1 MTDRRLLTRRAML
14 RSGGALAFGAT
25 AFARSAVAAGY
36 PDRPVRI
43 IAPFAAGGPSD
54 LLARLLS
61 VKLGEALGGTFY
73 VENRAGAG
81 SNIGTAAAARA
92 APDGYTVLLT
102 SSAFVLNPGL
112 YKQVPYDPVKD
123 FAPVAE
129 LVTSPNVFIAT
140 PASGITS
147 IAELIARAKEKPETL
162 NYASAGIG
170 TTPHLAGEWLKS
182 ITGISITHVPFAGAG
197 PALQAIL
204 SGTVPVMCASL
215 PGAHPLILNRDVRA
229 LAVTG
234 SERWYDMPDVP
245 TMIDLGY
252 RDFLSDTFHAMLAP
266 TATPPEIVERLAAVL
281 LEALRAPA
289 FREQLRSLG
298 FEVIGNGPDG
308 LRRRIE
314 VELPNYR
321 ELIVKAG
328 IERV

>member
-252 RDFLSDTFHAMLAP
+252 KDFRSDTFHAMLAP

>member
-1 MTDRRLLTRRAML
+1 MTDHGLLTRRAWL
-14 RSGGALAFGAT
+14 RSAGAVALGATVSTRSALAAD
-25 AFARSAVAAGY
+25 Y

-43 IAPFAAGGPSD
+43 VAPFAAGGPSD
-54 LLARLLS
+54 LLSRLLS
-61 VKLGEALGGTFY
+61 VKLGEALGGTFI
-73 VENRAGAG
+73 VENRPGAG
-81 SNIGTAAAARA
+81 SNIGTAAVARS
-92 APDGYTVLLT
+92 APDGTTLLLT
-102 SSAFVLNPGL
+102 SSAFVVNPGF

-140 PASGITS
+140 PASGINS
-147 IAELIARAKEKPETL
+147 MAELVARARQKPETL

-170 TTPHLAGEWLKS
+170 TTPHLTVEWLKS
-182 ITGISITHVPFAGAG
+182 ITGISIAHVPFAGAG

-204 SGTVPVMCASL
+204 SGTVPIVCASL
-215 PGAHPLILNRDVRA
+215 PGAHPLILNRDVVA

-234 SERWYDMPDVP
+234 SERWYDLPNVP

-252 RDFLSDTFHAMLAP
+252 KDFVSDTFHGMWAP
-266 TATPPEIVERLAAVL
+266 AATPPEIVARLAAVL
-281 LEALRAPA
+281 LEALRPPA

-314 VELPNYR
+314 IELPRYR
-321 ELIVKAG
+321 DLIVKAG

>member
-1 MTDRRLLTRRAML
+1 MTDRCLLTRRAML
-14 RSGGALAFGAT
+14 RSGSALAFGAT

-81 SNIGTAAAARA
+81 SNIGTAAVARA

-140 PASGITS
+140 PASGINS
-147 IAELIARAKEKPETL
+147 MAELIARAKEKPESL

-252 RDFLSDTFHAMLAP
+252 KDFLSDTFHAMLAP

-298 FEVIGNGPDG
+298 FEVIGNGPEG

-314 VELPNYR
+314 LEVPRYR
-321 ELIVKAG
+321 DLIAKAG

>member
-61 VKLGEALGGTFY
+61 VKLSEALGGTFY

-245 TMIDLGY
+245 TMIELGY
-252 RDFLSDTFHAMLAP
+252 KDFLSDTFHAMLAP

>member
-14 RSGGALAFGAT
+14 RCGGALAFGAT

-61 VKLGEALGGTFY
+61 VKLSEALGGTFY

-245 TMIDLGY
+245 TMIELGY
-252 RDFLSDTFHAMLAP
+252 KDFLSDTFHAMLAP

>member
-1 MTDRRLLTRRAML
+1 
-14 RSGGALAFGAT
+14 
-25 AFARSAVAAGY
+25 
-36 PDRPVRI
+36 
-43 IAPFAAGGPSD
+43 
-54 LLARLLS
+54 
-61 VKLGEALGGTFY
+61 

-245 TMIDLGY
+245 TMIELGY
-252 RDFLSDTFHAMLAP
+252 KDFLSDTFHAMLAP

>member
-1 MTDRRLLTRRAML
+1 M
-14 RSGGALAFGAT
+14 
-25 AFARSAVAAGY
+25 
-36 PDRPVRI
+36 
-43 IAPFAAGGPSD
+43 
-54 LLARLLS
+54 
-61 VKLGEALGGTFY
+61 
-73 VENRAGAG
+73 
-81 SNIGTAAAARA
+81 
-92 APDGYTVLLT
+92 
-102 SSAFVLNPGL
+102 
-112 YKQVPYDPVKD
+112 
-123 FAPVAE
+123 
-129 LVTSPNVFIAT
+129 
-140 PASGITS
+140 
-147 IAELIARAKEKPETL
+147 AELIARAKEKPETL

-229 LAVTG
+229 LSVTG

-252 RDFLSDTFHAMLAP
+252 KDFLSDTFHAMLAP

-308 LRRRIE
+308 FDGGSRSNCQI
-314 VELPNYR
+314 
-321 ELIVKAG
+321 IAT
-328 IERV
+328 

>member
-14 RSGGALAFGAT
+14 RRGGALAFGAT

-147 IAELIARAKEKPETL
+147 MAELIARAKEKPETL

-229 LAVTG
+229 LSVTG

-252 RDFLSDTFHAMLAP
+252 KDFRSDTFHAMLAP

>member
-1 MTDRRLLTRRAML
+1 MTDRGLVTRRTML
-14 RSGGALAFGAT
+14 RASGALALGAT
-25 AFARSAVAAGY
+25 ALARPALASGY

-43 IAPFAAGGPSD
+43 IAPFAAGGPAD
-54 LLARLLS
+54 LLSRLMS
-61 VKLGEALGGTFY
+61 VKLGESLGVSFY

-81 SNIGTAAAARA
+81 GNIGTTAAGHA
-92 APDGYTVLLT
+92 APDGYTLLLT

-112 YKQVPYDPVKD
+112 YKQVPYDPVRD
-123 FAPVAE
+123 FAPIAE

-140 PASGITS
+140 PASGLTS
-147 IAELIARAKEKPETL
+147 VAELVARAREKPEAL

-182 ITGISITHVPFAGAG
+182 IAGISITHVPFAGAG

-234 SERWYDMPDVP
+234 SERWYDLPDVP
-245 TMIDLGY
+245 TMIELGY
-252 RDFLSDTFHAMLAP
+252 KDFLSDTFHGVLAP
-266 TATPPEIVERLAAVL
+266 AGTPPEIVERLAAAL
-281 LEALRAPA
+281 LEALRLPP
-289 FREQLRSLG
+289 FRERLGSLG
-298 FEVIGNGPDG
+298 FEVIGNGPEG

-314 VELPNYR
+314 VELPRYR
-321 ELIVKAG
+321 DLIVKAG

>member
-1 MTDRRLLTRRAML
+1 MSERSLPTRRAVL
-14 RSGGALAFGAT
+14 RAGGALAAGAT
-25 AFARSAVAAGY
+25 WFARSAGAAGY

-54 LLARLLS
+54 LLSRLLS
-61 VKLGEALGGTFY
+61 VKLGEALGGSFY
-73 VENRAGAG
+73 VENRAGG
-81 SNIGTAAAARA
+81 GGNIGTSAAARA
-92 APDGYTVLLT
+92 APDGYTLLLT

-112 YKQVPYDPVKD
+112 YKQVPYDPARD
-123 FAPVAE
+123 FAPIAE

-140 PASGITS
+140 PASGLTS
-147 IAELIARAKEKPETL
+147 MAELVARAREKPEAL
-162 NYASAGIG
+162 NYASAGVG

-182 ITGISITHVPFAGAG
+182 IAGISMTHVPFAGAG

-204 SGTVPVMCASL
+204 SGTVPVMCAAL

-234 SERWYDMPDVP
+234 SERWYDLPDVP
-245 TMIDLGY
+245 TMIELGY
-252 RDFLSDTFHAMLAP
+252 KDFLSDTFHGMLAP
-266 TATPPEIVERLAAVL
+266 AATPPEIVERLAAAL
-281 LEALRAPA
+281 LEALRQPTLH
-289 FREQLRSLG
+289 EQLRSLG

-308 LRRRIE
+308 LRQRIE
-314 VELPNYR
+314 REVPRYR